1 MSRHTGIVAG
11 ALGVAAATGLGVI
24 FGWAMDQ
31 SHMPPFGGGWRCYA
45 ACIAAVWGFALIV
58 LLPSV
63 TEREGALIA
72 MDSGRT
78 HGAIIE
84 VPQTSDV
91 KSPVVLRLAPLVTVV
106 AKFRTSV
113 AGKSIHW
120 SHASVELPWN
130 PTNPLALTR
139 LISCGSF
146 DSRFEVKLPPG
157 TYRLN
162 AYAITDPS
170 VQIPDLRVH
179 PAPTVTVRGTDA
191 RVDIGV
197 LDLTL
202 APPFRSILE
211 DESKRAGRWKDYT
224 EHYGEPAPDW
234 HSVDGRGIDHEGNLR
249 ALRGK
254 WVLLYFWGAGCPPCL
269 GHGIPKMMEFYEKNS
284 KSRERFE
291 VVGLCIDCYG
301 EINEMSKLDE
311 ALSSIEANIW
321 NGAKI
326 PFPIVLDNTFQ
337 TFERYGVPGLG
348 TVVLVD
354 PEGRIIE
361 GDESTLQA
369 ILDEAEPVAASE
381 GR

>member
-130 PTNPLALTR
+130 PTNPLLYR
-139 LISCGSF
+139 FLIFVCTLL
-146 DSRFEVKLPPG
+146 LP
-157 TYRLN
+157 
-162 AYAITDPS
+162 
-170 VQIPDLRVH
+170 
-179 PAPTVTVRGTDA
+179 
-191 RVDIGV
+191 
-197 LDLTL
+197 
-202 APPFRSILE
+202 
-211 DESKRAGRWKDYT
+211 
-224 EHYGEPAPDW
+224 
-234 HSVDGRGIDHEGNLR
+234 
-249 ALRGK
+249 
-254 WVLLYFWGAGCPPCL
+254 
-269 GHGIPKMMEFYEKNS
+269 
-284 KSRERFE
+284 
-291 VVGLCIDCYG
+291 
-301 EINEMSKLDE
+301 
-311 ALSSIEANIW
+311 
-321 NGAKI
+321 
-326 PFPIVLDNTFQ
+326 
-337 TFERYGVPGLG
+337 
-348 TVVLVD
+348 
-354 PEGRIIE
+354 
-361 GDESTLQA
+361 
-369 ILDEAEPVAASE
+369 
-381 GR
+381 